1 MTYVK
6 EHNQVKQDY
15 ATVKTTNE
23 TGVRTVD
30 HLTQTFNTT
39 GEVVSGAFNW
49 VVEHPKEVAIA
60 FGAVVT
66 IGVAVAFAPE
76 IIAFLAAVS
85 SVKLMGGAVASTL
98 IGISIFNDKGE

>member
-1 MTYVK
+1 MK

-49 VVEHPKEVAIA
+49 VVEHPKEV
-60 FGAVVT
+60 V
-66 IGVAVAFAPE
+66 IGVVVAT
-76 IIAFLAAVS
+76 AFFF
-85 SVKLMGGAVASTL
+85 GGDLSQLEVL
-98 IGISIFNDKGE
+98 Y